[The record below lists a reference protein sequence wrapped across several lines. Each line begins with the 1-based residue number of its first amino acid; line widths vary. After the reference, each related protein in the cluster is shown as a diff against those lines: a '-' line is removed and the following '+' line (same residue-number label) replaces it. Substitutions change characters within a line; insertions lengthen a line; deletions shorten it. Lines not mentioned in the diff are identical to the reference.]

1 MNEIESTEQQLRAE
15 IEDLRRQLEETRHL
29 RQAGVPE
36 GKGTPRAR
44 TLWLLGLL
52 LVAMIV
58 AAFFTG
64 YLPRQHR
71 EQVLAA
77 ESKAEI
83 DTLPV
88 VTVTPVTRSSSR
100 TELVLPGNIQPV
112 TEAPVLARANG
123 YVRKRYADIGDR
135 VKQGQVLAEIEAPE
149 LDQQILQAQAALDQ
163 AQSSVQQA
171 EASLQQGRTN
181 EDLARVTAGRWK
193 NLVAKGAVSKQE
205 NDVYQAQYAAQQANV
220 EALGKAVAAA
230 RSNVGAAQ
238 ANLARL
244 NELKGYQTVRAPFA
258 GVITVRNMDVG
269 TLINEGSTL
278 LYRIAQ
284 TDRMRTYINVPQSEA
299 ESVRV
304 GQPATLMFSE
314 LGNRR
319 VTGTITRTSNALDP
333 ASRTLLTEVQV
344 PNPDGALL
352 PGMFTQVD
360 LQMLRKNPPLLIP
373 GDTLVV
379 RAEGT
384 EVAVIGQD
392 GQVHF
397 TRIELGR
404 DYGDRIEVLSGLKE
418 GEQVA
423 VNPGDAV
430 REGAK
435 VKPIKQQGSAATRR
449 T

>member
-15 IEDLRRQLEETRHL
+15 IEDLRRQLEETRHP
-29 RQAGVPE
+29 RPAGLPE
-36 GKGTPRAR
+36 EKGTPRAR

-52 LVAMIV
+52 LVVLLV

-64 YLPRQHR
+64 YLPRQRR

-83 DTLPV
+83 DSLPV
-88 VTVTPVTRSSSR
+88 VTVTAVTRSSSR

-135 VKQGQVLAEIEAPE
+135 VKQGQILAEIEAPE
-149 LDQQILQAQAALDQ
+149 FDQQIRQAQAALEQ

-181 EDLARVTAGRWK
+181 ESLARVTAGRWA

-244 NELKGYQTVRAPFA
+244 NELKSYQTVRAPFA

-278 LYRIAQ
+278 LFRIAQ

-304 GQPATLMFSE
+304 GQPATLVFSE
-314 LGNRR
+314 LGNRKF
-319 VTGTITRTSNALDP
+319 TGTVTRTSNALDP

-360 LQMLRKNPPLLIP
+360 LQMLRKSPPLLIP

-384 EVAVIGQD
+384 EVAIIGQD

-418 GEQVA
+418 GEQIA

-430 REGAK
+430 REGAR
-435 VKPIKQQGSAATRR
+435 VKPVKQSATGATPR